1 MPPLPGFSD
10 NDFSTRDNWVRCT
23 VALLRPLHTCFSPGR
38 ARVRVPVGTGAH
50 FDEIAA
56 QHEGFARPLWAVGAL
71 LAGSAQD
78 SQDQLELR
86 QAVQPWIDGLAT
98 GTDPN
103 HADYWGDIV
112 DSDQRMVEAEI
123 ISYALLA
130 APEVLYDPLSDAQ
143 KGNWIR
149 WLRSLKGR
157 TMPENNWRW

>member
-10 NDFSTRDNWVRCT
+10 NAFRTRDDWVRGT
-23 VALLRPLHTCFSPGR
+23 VALLKPLRKYFSPAK
-38 ARVRVPVGTGAH
+38 ARVHVPIGTGAH

-71 LAGSAQD
+71 LAGSAGG
-78 SQDQLELR
+78 QLDPELHE
-86 QAVQPWIDGLAT
+86 VLQPWIDGFAS
-98 GTDPN
+98 GPDPD
-103 HADYWGDIV
+103 HEEYWGDIV

-130 APEVLYDPLSDAQ
+130 APEALYDPLSDAQ
-143 KGNWIR
+143 KGHWVR
-149 WLRSLKGR
+149 WLRSLKGK